1 MKIVLDTNVFL
12 SGIFFSGPP
21 YLILKAWDDGAL
33 DLVYS
38 PEILDEYHRVG
49 LELSTKYQ
57 TIDIEPFLALV
68 VHRGLMVEPGE
79 LREQICQDA
88 DDDKFIACALAGGC
102 DIIVS
107 GDKHL
112 LRVAGVR
119 GLNIL
124 KPAEFVKTHIHA

>member
-21 YLILKAWDDGAL
+21 YLILKAWHDGAL

-49 LELSTKYQ
+49 LELSVKYPS
-57 TIDIEPFLALV
+57 IDIEPFLALV
-68 VHRGLMVEPGE
+68 VQKGLIVHPAKMTE
-79 LREQICQDA
+79 RICQDA

-112 LRVAGVR
+112 LKVAGIR

-124 KPAEFVKTHIHA
+124 KPAEFVKTHIHE